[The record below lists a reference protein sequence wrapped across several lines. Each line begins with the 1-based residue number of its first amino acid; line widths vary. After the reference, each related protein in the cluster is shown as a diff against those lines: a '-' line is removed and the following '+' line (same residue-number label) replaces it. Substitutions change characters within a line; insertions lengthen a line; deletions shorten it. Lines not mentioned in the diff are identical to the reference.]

1 MGRNGTGRDGTS
13 IGFLT
18 NYNTRT
24 TPLDY
29 KLLIMPVGGLRLV
42 PIFGGPA
49 RNFRCII
56 YGRFNEPRKRSKGP
70 RGLFLIIRRRQRRAG
85 QAPCLLFVAPLAFP
99 LPPSSSSSRFL
110 FFLVPD
116 TPFSVPFD
124 NILSPDASR
133 VILITRN
140 IIKTWCER
148 EIREKED
155 EVRKVKLSVIWSG
168 GVIWPKI
175 YRSIV
180 QSTLSTRK
188 FNVKWRNM

>member
-1 MGRNGTGRDGTS
+1 
-13 IGFLT
+13 
-18 NYNTRT
+18 
-24 TPLDY
+24 
-29 KLLIMPVGGLRLV
+29 MPVGGLRLV

-85 QAPCLLFVAPLAFP
+85 QAPCLLPRCSSCLSYSSFA
-99 LPPSSSSSRFL
+99 SSSSR

-116 TPFSVPFD
+116 TPFSVPLD

-168 GVIWPKI
+168 GGYMTKGISFD
-175 YRSIV
+175 RSEYIINAQIQCKV
-180 QSTLSTRK
+180 T
-188 FNVKWRNM
+188 

>member
-1 MGRNGTGRDGTS
+1 MLIRNLQFFLRVCLRPRSVPPRPAVRGRDGTGWDETGRDGTS

-29 KLLIMPVGGLRLV
+29 KLLIMPVGGPRLV

-85 QAPCLLFVAPLAFP
+85 QAPCLLLVAPLAFP
-99 LPPSSSSSRFL
+99 PPPSPLLLASSS
-110 FFLVPD
+110 P
-116 TPFSVPFD
+116 
-124 NILSPDASR
+124 
-133 VILITRN
+133 
-140 IIKTWCER
+140 
-148 EIREKED
+148 
-155 EVRKVKLSVIWSG
+155 
-168 GVIWPKI
+168 
-175 YRSIV
+175 
-180 QSTLSTRK
+180 
-188 FNVKWRNM
+188 